1 MIKAT
6 SSFDITTLKLGS
18 ALHMRYRHPVF
29 VMMRYLYLLLIPLG
43 AFLLW
48 KGDEMFGYLFL
59 MTGPILFVRKFFWQ
73 YRLIQNAKSSPQSGH
88 NLYWTFRED
97 GIHQK
102 SEFHDVDL
110 KWESLCDRFLSPKCI
125 LLYPERNQYLRLPK
139 ESFETP
145 EDFEVVARLIS
156 GKIPSLR

>member
-43 AFLLW
+43 AFFLW

-97 GIHQK
+97 GIHQTP
-102 SEFHDVDL
+102 EFHDVDL
-110 KWESLCDRFLSPKCI
+110 TWNSLCDPLLSPKSI
-125 LLYPERNQYLRLPK
+125 LLYPERNQHLILPK

-145 EDFEVVARLIS
+145 EDFEVVSRLIS